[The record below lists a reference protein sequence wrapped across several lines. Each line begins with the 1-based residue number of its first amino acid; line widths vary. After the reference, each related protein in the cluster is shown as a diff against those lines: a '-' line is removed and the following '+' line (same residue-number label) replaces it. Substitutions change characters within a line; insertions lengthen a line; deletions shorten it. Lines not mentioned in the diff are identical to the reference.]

1 MTKKLLTIAIA
12 AIAFIFSANAQTIV
26 STTPTNRN
34 ALLEE
39 FTGRNCGYCPDGHLI
54 ANQIAAQ
61 HPGRFWSINIH
72 AGGFSP
78 TTYPNLNTSDGN
90 IIHNYFNISGYPCG
104 TVNRNSRVPSDR
116 GSWSGQVNNVLS
128 QSSCVN
134 IGAIAIINPE
144 TRMLHVDVELYYTA
158 NSTASTNKLSVALLQ
173 NNILGSQSGGS
184 SNPSQWI
191 NGQYNHMH
199 IFRDMITGTWGDVV
213 DATTEGSFH
222 QFSYDYEI
230 PESIG
235 NPNGVDVVLEDL
247 QILVWVAQDNL
258 QVITANE
265 AMLFIS
271 DGSSELNPH
280 IASTSQSS
288 EIECS
293 NALNI
298 NTSII
303 NIGTVDI
310 TSLTVYYDFNNV
322 SIEQNVDCY
331 IAPNALFSIPF
342 TIPVSEGVEDVNI
355 TITKANGSNL
365 EFNEGLYKIMNVN
378 AYQGYAGSGDEIVV
392 KIWHDKYGQQ
402 VTWKLFNSVGDVV
415 EQGGPYSQLPGTSTR
430 LQQKNI
436 TIESSDCYRFEIYD
450 SNGDGIN
457 NGNGEGHYQIED
469 AEGNI
474 IFERDGVF
482 ASSEST
488 DFHASP
494 SAQTYVTINPT
505 VTPADAGT
513 VVGAGD
519 YIEGT
524 KVALFANPNAGKSF
538 VNWVITTPEGEVTHA
553 EQLLILEDVTAA
565 TTSNIV
571 ANFSEYQ
578 GVESFGSDIELYPN
592 PAKDVLSISNIDNV
606 GQVMIYNMQGQ
617 IVMNGEVSNNIN
629 ISHLPKGMY
638 IVKLISEQGSAVKKF
653 IKE

>member
-578 GVESFGSDIELYPN
+578 GVESFGSNIEIYPN
-592 PAKDVLSISNIDNV
+592 PVKDVLHISDINNV
-606 GQVMIYNMQGQ
+606 NEVVIFNMQGQ
-617 IVMNGEVSNNIN
+617 IVMNGEISNSIN

-638 IVKLISEQGSAVKKF
+638 IIKMTSAQGSAVKKF